1 MLNPP
6 LLLVMLEDRLSGRFY
21 IIHVMSQIDIFPEGT
36 SVDVDYIKFKDS
48 PKSRLSVLW
57 FQSFVKLQ
65 MLLVGVGKQS
75 ASLEQLIRVLDC
87 TVSQEFH

>member
-1 MLNPP
+1 
-6 LLLVMLEDRLSGRFY
+6 
-21 IIHVMSQIDIFPEGT
+21 MSQIDIFPEGT